1 MKTTKISNLFLAL
14 VGGIY
19 LFISLIAGIITGG
32 SAAFWVGFGFF
43 TFNALI
49 AILILLLFA
58 NKETTVRD
66 VFFNAPLYYI
76 GTVYFAAAGIL
87 SVLHMLI
94 GLLALQWV
102 FVVQLIVFAIFA
114 VYFILALV
122 QKTNAEN
129 VIEKVKLKNDFIR
142 TMTAKLEDL
151 AAGIED
157 RETRIK
163 VEALAEE
170 FKYSKP
176 IAHKD
181 LVELETKIEIAV
193 IELAD
198 AEDMNAS
205 IKAVKLM
212 LTQRNNLAKLI
223 K

>member
-19 LFISLIAGIITGG
+19 LFISLIVGIITEG

-58 NKETTVRD
+58 NKETTIRD

-102 FVVQLIVFAIFA
+102 FVVQLIIFAIFA
-114 VYFILALV
+114 IYFILALV
-122 QKTNAEN
+122 HKTNAEN

-151 AAGIED
+151 AAGIAD

-205 IKAVKLM
+205 IKAIQLM

>member
-1 MKTTKISNLFLAL
+1 M
-14 VGGIY
+14 V
-19 LFISLIAGIITGG
+19 
-32 SAAFWVGFGFF
+32 
-43 TFNALI
+43 
-49 AILILLLFA
+49 
-58 NKETTVRD
+58 
-66 VFFNAPLYYI
+66 
-76 GTVYFAAAGIL
+76 
-87 SVLHMLI
+87 H
-94 GLLALQWV
+94 
-102 FVVQLIVFAIFA
+102 
-114 VYFILALV
+114 
-122 QKTNAEN
+122 KTNAEN

-151 AAGIED
+151 AAGIAD

-205 IKAVKLM
+205 IKAIQLM

>member
-114 VYFILALV
+114 IYFILALV